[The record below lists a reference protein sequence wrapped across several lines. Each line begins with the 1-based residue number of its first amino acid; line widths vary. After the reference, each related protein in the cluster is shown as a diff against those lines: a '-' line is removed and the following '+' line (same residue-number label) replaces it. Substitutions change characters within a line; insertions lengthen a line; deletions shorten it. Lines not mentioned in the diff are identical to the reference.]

1 MRSEWAVSGAMIPT
15 PIHFDQSTVRVFLT
29 FLDCSGIGR
38 PGFVD
43 LNKANLFDIKNISKI
58 PIFDIGKPGSFD
70 ENGVLTCSVTKVEN
84 YYYFYYAGFEL
95 GTKIRYRL
103 LSGLAITNDKFILK
117 KKYNVP
123 VLERSDEELYFR
135 GGPFCIFENGIFKM
149 WYVAGSSWININKKQ
164 MPIYEIKYMESTDGV
179 NWPNKGV
186 TCIQIEN
193 SNEHGFGRPFVVSN
207 DKNYK
212 MYYSIRIKDLGYRL
226 GYAESK
232 NEIDWVRKDYLMNLD
247 VSQNDFDDKMICY
260 SSIIEI
266 DDKIIMFYNGNDFG
280 KTGFG
285 YAELVEK

>member
-1 MRSEWAVSGAMIPT
+1 M
-15 PIHFDQSTVRVFLT
+15 
-29 FLDCSGIGR
+29 
-38 PGFVD
+38 
-43 LNKANLFDIKNISKI
+43 NKANLFDIKNISKI